1 MGIGLAI
8 GSFIGGQLTYAQA
21 AGLASAVNARPAVIV
36 IVGLPVLQRH
46 PSSSSAKGGSAASS
60 GPQRGRSRSPSPGG
74 RATVKGAAKAA
85 ALPLCALAVMVTMR
99 LLFSSCA
106 TAQRETFALA
116 VKSRM
121 NMSEGWIGA
130 FLSYKGVV
138 AMLANSA
145 GLVPLLASGRWPS
158 HVVLLAACSGLATS
172 YTLSALA
179 LHTSSSALLAFTQ
192 LPLTVTTNV
201 CRTLLQART
210 PQRLLYRRTAT
221 TSNHLTVVCV
231 RICTGGAAGS
241 RRSGSAWRDAR
252 LVWCG

>member
-1 MGIGLAI
+1 MGVGLAI

-21 AGLASAVNARPAVIV
+21 AGLASAVNTLTAVMV
-36 IVGLPVLQRH
+36 IVGLPVLRRN
-46 PSSSSAKGGSAASS
+46 PSSSGSSAATG
-60 GPQRGRSRSPSPGG
+60 GPAAASEPRRGRSRSPSPSS
-74 RATVKGAAKAA
+74 RVVATGAAEAA
-85 ALPLCALAVMVTMR
+85 ALPLGVLAMMVTMR

-116 VKSRM
+116 VKARM

-145 GLVPLLASGRWPS
+145 GLVPLLASGRWPT
-158 HVVLLAACSGLATS
+158 HIVLLVACGGLATS
-172 YTLSALA
+172 YALSALS

-201 CRTLLQART
+201 CRTLLQVHTR
-210 PQRLLYRRTAT
+210 
-221 TSNHLTVVCV
+221 NLT
-231 RICTGGAAGS
+231 
-241 RRSGSAWRDAR
+241 
-252 LVWCG
+252 